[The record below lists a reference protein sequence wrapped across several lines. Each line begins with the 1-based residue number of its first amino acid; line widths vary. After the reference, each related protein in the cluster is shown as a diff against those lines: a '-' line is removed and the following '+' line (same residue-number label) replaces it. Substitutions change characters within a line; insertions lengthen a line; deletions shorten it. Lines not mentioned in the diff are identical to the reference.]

1 MNKKIRITIGLS
13 DSQGEVNP
21 EIVTQADLLEKEIS
35 KIAGG
40 CTSIPATGYYTN
52 ERGITFKESSRIIE
66 VVLFSDSSINEYG
79 IKRAVQAF
87 LHNTNQECCMYEVID
102 NANIV
107 FLS

>member
-13 DSQGEVNP
+13 DSQGNISP

-52 ERGITFKESSRIIE
+52 EQGITYKESSRIIE
-66 VVLFSDSSINEYG
+66 VVLFGDSIEYSIKES
-79 IKRAVQAF
+79 VQDF
-87 LHNTNQECCMYEVID
+87 LHSTNQECCMYEVIE
-102 NANIV
+102 NPNIT